1 MGVAFRDSIIFGVHV
16 LAQSIANI
24 VVVDFFHARLHLSEF
39 RHYIRTFVTFCPFH
53 RYYQF
58 IGALAFNERKIPPLT
73 LGALISD
80 KSANLRSVIF
90 SQAGSIFVV
99 LVVRNRERCHHCHCH
114 DCH

>member
-58 IGALAFNERKIPPLT
+58 IGALAFNDRKISPVNPWSPYIRQERKF
-73 LGALISD
+73 ALSNFLPSWLHI
-80 KSANLRSVIF
+80 
-90 SQAGSIFVV
+90 
-99 LVVRNRERCHHCHCH
+99 RCACS
-114 DCH
+114 